1 MQRARAASVPKKRQR
16 SGVVSVS
23 GGSIHGNLLQL
34 LLPLPL
40 LQQLRRVIH
49 HVCSHRVNSCVRLG
63 GSDNRAEHESFRFRT
78 CVSLGSRGTKMFVFS
93 FILVIITTIIIIIII
108 IVVIVSTRL

>member
-63 GSDNRAEHESFRFRT
+63 GSDNRAEHEAIRFCT
-78 CVSLGSRGTKMFVFS
+78 CVSPASRGTKMFVFS
-93 FILVIITTIIIIIII
+93 FILVII
-108 IVVIVSTRL
+108 VVIVSALL